1 MEGTR
6 RIRFINCHKMYR
18 NLRNAPGRQRISA
31 QSAIGAVYQRFVER
45 GSQKSPVYHKNPP
58 SCTMPQSCIHPPK
71 TWNNATPKPILRE
84 WKNER
89 MKEWK
94 SERMKEWKNE
104 RMKDWDEA
112 IDPHRQIITYFSQSQ
127 QQWIN
132 SNQWNEWR
140 KWCPIPQPLWS
151 ISWWNHSMISVTIW
165 LNPSTKVGHL
175 LLPPSAISFPPKRNS
190 NQMRLNH

>member
-1 MEGTR
+1 MRPAVKESR
-6 RIRFINCHKMYR
+6 PNRQSAQFIKDSLKEAVKNRQSTTKIHHLAQCHNLASIHLKHEIMP
-18 NLRNAPGRQRISA
+18 LRN
-31 QSAIGAVYQRFVER
+31 QSWE
-45 GSQKSPVYHKNPP
+45 
-58 SCTMPQSCIHPPK
+58 
-71 TWNNATPKPILRE
+71 
-84 WKNER
+84 NER

-94 SERMKEWKNE
+94 NERMKEWKNE

>member
-1 MEGTR
+1 MKGTR
-6 RIRFINCHKMYR
+6 RIRFTNCHKMYR

-94 SERMKEWKNE
+94 SERMREWKIGTRPLTHIDKSSPTFPKANNNE
-104 RMKDWDEA
+104 SIQINGMNGANGVLSHNRYDPSLDE
-112 IDPHRQIITYFSQSQ
+112 II
-127 QQWIN
+127 QWY
-132 SNQWNEWR
+132 Q
-140 KWCPIPQPLWS
+140 
-151 ISWWNHSMISVTIW
+151 
-165 LNPSTKVGHL
+165 
-175 LLPPSAISFPPKRNS
+175 
-190 NQMRLNH
+190 